1 MSEEKKSAET
11 PRPPAE
17 QEPARSPE
25 PNWREDAK
33 QEASPEEEVRTI
45 DPSNVKP
52 LIGEYRIG
60 RLDFLIRRAPAR
72 PWIAM
77 VFVHK
82 DGTMTTLRDGKQPTI
97 PQLLWGGFRSQYE
110 VDMSLRRLTLA
121 ITLPSADDVFVFRAS
136 VDVQWRVVD
145 PELVVKGGITDV
157 RRILV
162 PQLLEGLRQE
172 TRTLRVG
179 EVESAEKAAGA
190 RFRHTWLE
198 KEHGLW
204 TNVLVRLRMDKQ
216 TEHNLRLESEVQA
229 FKTLIKGG
237 DIDQFALQLAQNPQ
251 QVAPVVQALVKERD
265 THRRQVFD
273 FITNLLASDALDR
286 WQIDDQ
292 VRVTLE
298 WLKVSINRV
307 ISGTDE
313 ARQLSFTG
321 TPPSSVNG
329 HDNGSTDG
337 TNP

>member
-1 MSEEKKSAET
+1 MSDEKKSAAT
-11 PRPPAE
+11 PPQPVEQPPVHT
-17 QEPARSPE
+17 PE

-33 QEASPEEEVRTI
+33 QETSPEEEVRTVE
-45 DPSNVKP
+45 PSNVKP
-52 LIGEYRIG
+52 LVGEYRIG
-60 RLDFLIRRAPAR
+60 RLDFLVRRAPAR
-72 PWIAM
+72 PWIAL

-82 DGTMTTLRDGKQPTI
+82 NGTMTTLRDGKQPTL

-121 ITLPSADDVFVFRAS
+121 ITLPSAEDVFVFRAA
-136 VDVQWRVVD
+136 VDVQWRVVA
-145 PELVVKGGITDV
+145 PELVVKGGLTDI
-157 RRILV
+157 RRVLV

-172 TRTLRVG
+172 TRSLRVG
-179 EVESAEKAAGA
+179 DVESAEKAAAA
-190 RFRHTWLE
+190 RFEHAWLE
-198 KEHGLW
+198 EEHGLR
-204 TNVLVRLRMDKQ
+204 TTVLVRLRMDKQ
-216 TEHNLRLESEVQA
+216 AEHNLRLASEVQA

-251 QVAPVVQALVKERD
+251 QVGPVVQELVKERD

-273 FITNLLASDALDR
+273 FITKLLASDALDR

-329 HDNGSTDG
+329 HDNGAVADT
-337 TNP
+337 TL

>member
-1 MSEEKKSAET
+1 MTEPKKPTEK
-11 PRPPAE
+11 PQPPAE
-17 QEPARSPE
+17 QEPARAPE

-33 QEASPEEEVRTI
+33 QEAAPEEEVRTVE
-45 DPSNVKP
+45 PSNVKP
-52 LIGEYRIG
+52 LVGEYRIG
-60 RLDFLIRRAPAR
+60 RLDFLVRRAPAR
-72 PWIAM
+72 PWIAL

-82 DGTMTTLRDGKQPTI
+82 DGTMTTFRDGKQPTVA
-97 PQLLWGGFRSQYE
+97 QLLWGGFRSQYE

-121 ITLPSADDVFVFRAS
+121 ITLPSAEDVFVFRAA
-136 VDVQWRVVD
+136 VDVQWRVVA
-145 PELVVKGGITDV
+145 PELVVRGGLTDI
-157 RRILV
+157 RRVLV

-172 TRTLRVG
+172 TRTLQAG
-179 EVESAEKAAGA
+179 HVESAEKAAGA
-190 RFRHTWLE
+190 RFGPDWLAA
-198 KEHGLW
+198 EHGLW

-216 TEHNLRLESEVQA
+216 TEHNLRLASEVQA
-229 FKTLIKGG
+229 FKTLIEGG

-313 ARQLSFTG
+313 ARQLSFNG
-321 TPPSSVNG
+321 TPPGSVNG
-329 HDNGSTDG
+329 HDNGSAAG